1 MKLLLAD
8 LKAKQR
14 LYSQYGHCSL
24 PRALLT
30 DGTLAVL
37 LYRLQQGLMR
47 IKLVPLALL
56 AQLVNKWLN
65 GCMIGLRA
73 SFGPGFILV
82 HPVGTVINSAV
93 TGGRNVWLQSSVVIG
108 ENRGQSPTLGKDI
121 FVGAGARIIG
131 GIHIG
136 DGARIGANAVVM
148 VDVAP
153 GSTMVGIPARPVIR
167 AQ

>member
-1 MKLLLAD
+1 MKLLWAD

-30 DGTLAVL
+30 DGTLATL
-37 LYRLQQGLMR
+37 LYRIQQGLMVL
-47 IKLVPLALL
+47 KLVPLALL
-56 AQLVNKWLN
+56 VQLVNKWLN
-65 GCMIGLRA
+65 GCVIGLKAR
-73 SFGPGFILV
+73 FGAGFVLV

-93 TGGRNVWLQSSVVIG
+93 RGGRNVWLQSGVVIG
-108 ENRGQSPTLGKDI
+108 ENRGRSPTLGDDI

-131 GIHIG
+131 GIHVG

-148 VDVAP
+148 RDVAP
-153 GSTMVGIPARPVIR
+153 GSTMVGIPARPVTR
-167 AQ
+167 G